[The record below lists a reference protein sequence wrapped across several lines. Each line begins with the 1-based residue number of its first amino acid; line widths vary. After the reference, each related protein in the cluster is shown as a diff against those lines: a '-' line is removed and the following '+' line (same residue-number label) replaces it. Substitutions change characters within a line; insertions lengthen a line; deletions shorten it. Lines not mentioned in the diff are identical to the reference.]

1 MIYTNIVA
9 RMWWTLL
16 RWLVPIGL
24 QHGPWV
30 ARPRSVQCFAPN
42 NVQSGIQP
50 AARAHTAT
58 CPYMHGSNPD
68 TSSLQYCVKA
78 KDCPPM
84 LRLDRFCEASPVCGL
99 CRFYTDDPVLACLF
113 VLKD

>member
-1 MIYTNIVA
+1 MICTV
-9 RMWWTLL
+9 
-16 RWLVPIGL
+16 
-24 QHGPWV
+24 
-30 ARPRSVQCFAPN
+30 SAPH